1 MTAALERIPNT
12 DAMKLHFAPTSP
24 YVRKCMVIADE
35 LGLSARITLLAAS
48 AHPVN
53 RDANIIANNPLGKVP
68 TLVTDEGVGLYDSRV
83 ICEYLND
90 LGGGSFFPA
99 SGAARWHALTLQS
112 LGDGILDAA
121 LLVRYETMVRPEA
134 LRWADWT
141 NGKLDAIRTSLTY
154 LNQHPDVLAGPLHI
168 GQIAVACALL
178 YLDFRFPDL
187 NWRQHYPE
195 LATAIEPT
203 LARESLKKERAVS
216 A

>member
-1 MTAALERIPNT
+1 
-12 DAMKLHFAPTSP
+12 
-24 YVRKCMVIADE
+24 MVIADE
-35 LGLSARITLLAAS
+35 LGLSDRITLLAAS

-68 TLVTDEGVGLYDSRV
+68 TLVTDDGVGLYDSRV

-90 LGGGSFFPA
+90 LGGGSLFPA

-121 LLVRYETMVRPEA
+121 LLTRYETMVRPEA

-141 NGKLDAIRTSLTY
+141 GGKLDAIRTSMTY

-168 GQIAVACALL
+168 GQIAVACAVL

-187 NWRQHYPE
+187 NWRHHYPA
-195 LATAIEPT
+195 LAAAIEPT
-203 LARESLKKERAVS
+203 LARESLKKERAV
-216 A
+216 AA